1 MADVYKPITKITN
14 YRTSPYYDTF
24 DERNNYHRVLF
35 RPGYAVQARELTQL
49 QTAFQAQIDRHGQHS
64 FSDGA
69 AVVGSGTTVD
79 TEYAYIKCEDEFY
92 STVATGSGAAYD
104 TSTYISEFVD
114 KTIIGTDNTGAFQV
128 EAKVLAVVAN
138 GSGPAHGSNSND
150 PITLYIKYNKSGG
163 TSATNRTVKTFGA
176 GEVFKTTSG
185 TIRVGKVQGEQSA
198 SATEYVGAIA
208 STNSALTNG
217 TQTGLG
223 SAVHI
228 VEGVRFV
235 SGCFTYVPGGTLI
248 LNKYNNIPSY
258 NVGLL
263 ISEQII
269 SSNED
274 ADLVDNAAGQ
284 PNASAPGANR
294 YKITCTLIAEP
305 LSLSARTTANY
316 FSLLRIENGITSY
329 PTRGDS
335 VDTELNQRF
344 ADRTFEESGNYT
356 VSPFDISIDEYLND
370 GTNFG
375 FKTTTEII
383 AEQASVN
390 TTAQA
395 ETFGLPKLN
404 LSLSPS
410 TAYVKGKRI
419 KTSADTRIIFDKP
432 RDAINDVATA
442 NAAITTL
449 PLGNY
454 IKLTSST
461 IKGMPQISTMH
472 TLVLNTGSIASPT
485 AVGTARCRGIEKFD
499 GTIHHLYIFDIVM
512 TSGTFAAVTNVSQTN
527 SGQETFVATLAG
539 TPGAAVRYDSGQ
551 SSFLYKLPFSTIR
564 TLKDGSNNVDTDY
577 IVRAYMSGTV
587 DSSGNIVLTCPSGGV
602 LANDDDIQVA
612 VDTNAVVE
620 ANAVASGVGSSSF
633 TLNSAGLGSMS
644 LTQGEKVQVVASI
657 RRLNN
662 SGSTRKTKTI
672 YTDQTNTITANGS
685 ASYGLGKNDIIKIR
699 SITDSTNAVV
709 TNKFT
714 LDNGQRENFYEE
726 GNIILKGGESVPNG
740 NLVVKFDYYV
750 HSAGDYFCVDS
761 YYDSNTNSAANT
773 ILYETIPTF
782 NGVNGVVQL
791 RDCLDFRPS
800 KATTGA
806 TTGFE
811 FSSGTNASTSL
822 APSPGTICEN
832 DIKFY
837 LPRIDKILLGDD
849 GIFKYVKGTSAFQPK
864 APEDVANS
872 MTLYAIS
879 CNPYVFNVKDVK
891 ANPIDNKRYTMR
903 DIGKLDKRIK
913 NLEYYT
919 SLSLLEKSAAA
930 IELYSG
936 LNSRFKN
943 GFIVDGFYG
952 HNIGN
957 SADPDYSVS
966 IDKVPG
972 TLRPKFDPRSINLV
986 RATSDQSNNVSSNG
1000 ASNGVTAKA
1009 VKSTKGGI
1017 ITMPHTTV
1025 AHITQPYSTYAELI
1039 NPHNVFAWEGTM
1051 KLSPETD
1058 EWKEVDV
1065 RPDIT
1070 IDNNSI
1076 YDQFVAMAEE
1086 SGILGTVW
1094 DEWETNWTGKEI
1106 NENSYNQI
1114 IGGQQT
1120 LVRNGP
1126 DEQTDWGFGNTR
1138 REEVTTTVTATTLT
1152 GTQSR
1157 SGLSTSV
1164 TSDTVTKEIG
1174 DYVVETNFIPFMRSR
1189 KISFDAELLKPE
1201 TKLYAFF
1208 GGIDITAYCKQ
1219 SAYSSGSSH
1228 VDADFS
1234 EFSDQTSVIT
1244 YEGDTSLSGGGTLVS
1259 DSTGRCVGQFVIPRN
1274 DVLKFRTG
1282 VKDFKITDSSTNSAS
1297 ADTHASAIYYAL
1309 GILETHQK
1317 TILAT
1322 KVPRLVTREVGE
1334 RGEDVKKT
1342 TTTSK
1347 NEHVRWIDP
1356 LAQTFVVDGKTNTT
1370 YTEGDPPAET
1380 GIFAKSLSLYFQAK
1394 DAGVPVQISI
1404 RSVENGYP
1412 TQTIVPGSEIVLYP
1426 SDINVS
1432 ADASSATTASFDY
1445 PVYLDKDT
1453 EYAIILIANSAV
1465 YKVFVSD
1472 IGGFDLTDTT
1482 YRVVSQPYNGVF
1494 FTSANASTW
1503 TAEQTKDLKFI
1514 LNRCSF
1520 PATGKS
1526 EIIVNN
1532 DVIPPKKL
1540 GVTPLE
1546 YLSNSTNTEIR
1557 VYHPNHGMYGSGVS
1571 KVDLTGFVAEN
1582 GVTATQMNTTHTI
1595 KADSKA
1601 LDSYV
1606 ITLSGIECTDTGIVG
1621 GGQNMTATENQVYN
1635 VLNPRIQNVQIPG
1648 TSLTGYLTGKT
1659 GCSVD
1664 GSQTAFSTVAE
1675 QEILLNKNFLPTVP
1689 MAIAGSRIET
1699 DLSTGKGISLR
1710 IELDNGGNER
1720 ISPVIDLN
1728 RSSLTTIQNRL
1739 NDPVANSTNYTN
1751 VKQGTLVAET
1761 VANGTSAA
1769 AKYITRKVELANEA
1783 DLLDV
1788 YIGVNRPSDTNID
1801 VYYKVQA
1808 AGQDTNFNT
1817 LAWIAATPENTIP
1830 INDGGRFSEAHYA
1843 IDPAIGKFSSFAIK
1857 IVLRSKNSSKVPQCS
1872 DFRAIATL

>member
-24 DERNNYHRVLF
+24 DETKNYHRVLF

-49 QTAFQAQIDRHGQHS
+49 QTAMQAQIDRHGQHS

-69 AVVGSGTTVD
+69 SVVGGGTTVD

-92 STVATGSGAAYD
+92 STVGTGTGVAYD
-104 TSTYISEFVD
+104 TSTYLTEFVD

-128 EAKVLAVVAN
+128 EAKVLAVVAEN
-138 GSGPAHGSNSND
+138 GGPSHGSNSGD

-163 TSATNRTVKTFGA
+163 SSAANRTIKTFGA
-176 GEVFKTTSG
+176 GEVFKTTTG
-185 TIRVGKVQGEQSA
+185 TTRVGKVQGEQSA
-198 SATEYVGAIA
+198 SATEYVTAIA
-208 STNSALTNG
+208 STNSTLTNG

-228 VEGVRFV
+228 EHGVRFV
-235 SGCFTYVPGGTLI
+235 SGCFTYVPKGTLI
-248 LNKYNNIPSY
+248 LNKYNNTPSY
-258 NVGLL
+258 NVGLS

-269 SSNED
+269 SSDED
-274 ADLVDNAAGQ
+274 GDLVDNAAGQ

-305 LSLSARTTANY
+305 LALSSRSVANY
-316 FSLLRIENGITSY
+316 FSLLTITNGITSY
-329 PTRGDS
+329 PPVSDS
-335 VDTELNQRF
+335 VNTELNQRF
-344 ADRTFEESGNYT
+344 QDRTYEESGNYA
-356 VSPFDISIDEYLND
+356 VAPFVIGVDEYLNN
-370 GTNFG
+370 GSNFG
-375 FKTTTEII
+375 HKTTAEII
-383 AEQASVN
+383 AEQASVS
-390 TTAQA
+390 TTTQA
-395 ETFGLPKLN
+395 ETYGLPKLN
-404 LSLSPS
+404 LEISPS
-410 TAYVKGKRI
+410 TAYVNGKRI
-419 KTSADTRIIFDKP
+419 KTSSDSRIVFDKP
-432 RDAINDVATA
+432 RNTITDVATV

-461 IKGMPQISTMH
+461 IKGMPQVSTMH

-485 AVGTARCRGIEKFD
+485 AVGTARCRGIEKYD
-499 GTIHHLYIFDIVM
+499 GTIHHLYLFDIVI
-512 TSGTFAAVTNVSQTN
+512 TSGTFAAVTNVSQANT
-527 SGQETFVATLAG
+527 GWETFVATLAG
-539 TPGAAVRYDSGQ
+539 NAGAAVRYETGK
-551 SSFLYKLPFSTIR
+551 SSFIYKLPYSTIR
-564 TLKDGSNNVDTDY
+564 TLKDTSNNVDTDY
-577 IVRAYMSGTV
+577 IVRSWMDGVV
-587 DSSGNIVLTCPSGGV
+587 DSSGDIVLTCPSGGV

-612 VDTNAVVE
+612 VDTNAIVE
-620 ANAVASGVGSSSF
+620 ANAVSSGVGASSF
-633 TLNSAGLGSMS
+633 TLNSAGLGGMS
-644 LTQGEKVQVVASI
+644 LTQGEKVQVVASV
-657 RRLNN
+657 RRLDN
-662 SGSTRKTKTI
+662 SGAVRKTKNIFTN
-672 YTDQTNTITANGS
+672 QTNTLTANGS

-699 SITDSTNAVV
+699 SITDSTGALV

-726 GNIILKGGESVPNG
+726 GNIILKGGESVPTG
-740 NLVVKFDYYV
+740 NLIVIFDYYT
-750 HSAGDYFCVDS
+750 HTAGDYFCVDS
-761 YYDSNTNSAANT
+761 YYNSNTDSAANT
-773 ILYETIPTF
+773 TLYETIPTF
-782 NGVNGVVQL
+782 NSVNGLVEL

-806 TTGFE
+806 TAGFE
-811 FSSGTNASTSL
+811 FSSGTNASKSL
-822 APSPGTICEN
+822 APSPGTICIN

-837 LPRIDKILLGDD
+837 LPRIDKLFLGDD
-849 GIFKYVKGTSAFQPK
+849 GKFKYVKGTSAFNPN

-872 MTLYAIS
+872 MTLFEIS
-879 CNPYVFNVKDVK
+879 CNPYVFDVNGIK
-891 ANPIDNKRYTMR
+891 VIPIDNKRYTMR

-913 NLEYYT
+913 TLEYYT
-919 SLSLLEKSAAA
+919 SLSLLEKSAAS
-930 IELYSG
+930 IELYTSLG
-936 LNSRFKN
+936 ASRFKN
-943 GFIVDGFYG
+943 GFVVDGFYG
-952 HNIGN
+952 HNVGN

-966 IDKVPG
+966 IDKVTG
-972 TLRPKFDPRSINLV
+972 TLRPKFDERSINLV
-986 RATSDQSNNVSSNG
+986 RATSDASNNVSSNG
-1000 ASNGVTAKA
+1000 ASNGVDAKA
-1009 VKSTKGGI
+1009 VKSARGGI
-1017 ITMPHTTV
+1017 VTMPHTTV
-1025 AHITQPYSTYAELI
+1025 AHITQPYSTYAEFI
-1039 NPHNVFAWEGTM
+1039 NPYNVFVWEGTM

-1065 RPDIT
+1065 KPDII
-1070 IDNNSI
+1070 IDDNSV

-1086 SGILGTVW
+1086 QGILGTVW
-1094 DEWETNWTGKEI
+1094 NEWETNWTGSDVSSS
-1106 NENSYNQI
+1106 SYNQI
-1114 IGGQQT
+1114 IGGSRTQVQI
-1120 LVRNGP
+1120 GP
-1126 DEQTDWGFGNTR
+1126 DEEMGWGRTR
-1138 REEVTTTVTATTLT
+1138 REEVKTTVTATTLT
-1152 GTQSR
+1152 GSQSR
-1157 SGLSTSV
+1157 TGLSTSV
-1164 TSDTVTKEIG
+1164 TSDTVFKEIG

-1208 GGIDITAYCKQ
+1208 GGINITAYCKQ
-1219 SAYSSGSSH
+1219 SVYSSGTSH
-1228 VDADFS
+1228 VTADFS
-1234 EFSDQTSVIT
+1234 EFSDLGSIDT
-1244 YEGDTSLSGGGTLVS
+1244 YEGDTSFSGGGALVS
-1259 DSTGRCVGQFVIPRN
+1259 DSTGRCVGQYIIPRN
-1274 DVLKFRTG
+1274 EVLKFRTG
-1282 VKDFKITDSSTNSAS
+1282 VKDFKLTDSNTNSAD
-1297 ADTHASAIYYAL
+1297 ADTHASATFFAL

-1322 KVPRLVTREVGE
+1322 KVPRLVTREVGQQ
-1334 RGEDVKKT
+1334 GGSVSKT

-1347 NEHVRWIDP
+1347 NEHVRWVDP

-1380 GIFAKSLSLYFQAK
+1380 GIFAKSISLYFEAK
-1394 DAGVPVQISI
+1394 DAGVPVQVSI
-1404 RSVENGYP
+1404 RSVENGQP
-1412 TQTIVPGSEIVLYP
+1412 TQSIVPGSDVVIYP
-1426 SDINVS
+1426 ADITVS
-1432 ADASSATTASFDY
+1432 ANAATATTVAFDH

-1520 PATGKS
+1520 TGDKA
-1526 EIIVNN
+1526 EIILNN

-1557 VYHPNHGMYGSGVS
+1557 VYHKNHGMYGSGVS
-1571 KVDLTGFVAEN
+1571 KVDLTGFVTEN
-1582 GVTATQMNTTHTI
+1582 GVTAAQMNITHTI

-1606 ITLSGIECTDTGIVG
+1606 ITLTGIACTTTGIVG
-1621 GGQNMTATENQVYN
+1621 GGQTMTATENQIYN
-1635 VLNPRIQNVQIPG
+1635 VLNPRIQNMQVPG
-1648 TSLTGYLTGKT
+1648 TFLTGYLTGKT

-1664 GSQTAFSTVAE
+1664 GSQTAFNTVLE

-1699 DLSTGKGISLR
+1699 DLSTGKGASLR

-1728 RSSLTTIQNRL
+1728 RCSLTTVQNRL
-1739 NDPVANSTNYTN
+1739 NDPVANSSNYTN

-1788 YIGVNRPSDTNID
+1788 YLGVNRPSDTNID
-1801 VYYKVQA
+1801 VYYKVQG
-1808 AGQDTNFNT
+1808 AGQDTNFDT
-1817 LAWIAATPENTIP
+1817 LVWIAATPAESII
-1830 INDGGRFSEAHYA
+1830 INDGGRYSEAHYA

-1857 IVLRSKNSSKVPQCS
+1857 IVLRSKNSSKVPTCT
-1872 DFRAIATL
+1872 DLRAIATL